1 LSAPQHKEL
10 SILRVLDEKTREWVY
25 DRAVLRRTFRV
36 EEEELGPGGA
46 IKRWKEGGEKR
57 VEDEDDEEDE
67 EDDDD
72 LSAKI
77 VRAGQQAVT
86 TASEYPWGPTAF
98 MDGAVRER
106 FQSLDANSLESDD
119 VDNLHKV
126 GSTRILFV

>member
-36 EEEELGPGGA
+36 EEEELGP
-46 IKRWKEGGEKR
+46 EGGEKR

-67 EDDDD
+67 EVDDD

-77 VRAGQQAVT
+77 VLAGQQAVT

-106 FQSLDANSLESDD
+106 FQSLNADSLEGDD
-119 VDNLHKV
+119 VGNLHKV